1 MCVSM
6 LCQRTIPGLVQ
17 ASASPMKLCFHLFVQ
32 SLCQGWQATK
42 KVILLIF
49 SLVFPLYMVM
59 PGLQQ
64 HRQQARVTV
73 TLVNN

>member
-42 KVILLIF
+42 RSYSFDLFTRLSSV
-49 SLVFPLYMVM
+49 Y
-59 PGLQQ
+59 G
-64 HRQQARVTV
+64 HARAAATSA
-73 TLVNN
+73 TSQGHCHLGE

>member
-49 SLVFPLYMVM
+49 FTRLSSVY
-59 PGLQQ
+59 G
-64 HRQQARVTV
+64 HARAAATSA
-73 TLVNN
+73 TSQGHCDLGE